1 MAQAENGNTVK
12 VHYTGRFEDGTVFD
26 SSSNSAPLQFV
37 IGEGRLIPGFEQ
49 AVVGMS
55 PGESKSTT
63 IPPEEA
69 YGPHHEQMVQVIDRK
84 QVPPDLKLEV
94 GQQLEVRPSDGQKT
108 MVMVTDVSESTVTL
122 DANHP
127 LAGKD
132 LTFDIQLV
140 EIV

>member
-12 VHYTGRFEDGTVFD
+12 VHYTGRFEDGTMFD
-26 SSSNSAPLQFV
+26 SSSNSGPLQFV
-37 IGEGRLIPGFEQ
+37 IGEGRVIPGFEQ

-63 IPPEEA
+63 IPPQKA

-84 QVPPDLKLEV
+84 QVPPDLKLGV
-94 GQQLEVRPSDGQKT
+94 GQQLEVRRQDGQKA

>member
-12 VHYTGRFEDGTVFD
+12 VHYTGRFEDGTMFD
-26 SSSNSAPLQFV
+26 SSSNSGPLQFV
-37 IGEGRLIPGFEQ
+37 IGEGRVIPGFEQ

-84 QVPPDLKLEV
+84 QVPPDLKLGA
-94 GQQLEVRPSDGQKT
+94 GQQLEVRGQDGQKT

>member
-26 SSSNSAPLQFV
+26 SSSNRGPLQFV
-37 IGEGRLIPGFEQ
+37 IGEGRVIPGFEQ

-69 YGPHHEQMVQVIDRK
+69 YGPHHEQIVQVIDRK

-94 GQQLEVRPSDGQKT
+94 GQQLEVRRPDGQKT
-108 MVMVTDVSESTVTL
+108 IVMVTDVSESTVTL